1 MATNLRRVNLA
12 TPPEPQAAPDEAT
25 LITSASACALAGG
38 ISQMTLWRW
47 TRDGV
52 IPQPTVIRGRKFW
65 NRAGFLAAL
74 AAAGTAGE
82 TAAPVLPTALTAE

>member
-1 MATNLRRVNLA
+1 MATNLRRSYAA
-12 TPPEPQAAPDEAT
+12 TPAEPQTAPDEAT

-47 TRDGV
+47 TRDEV
-52 IPQPTVIRGRKFW
+52 IPAPIVIRGRKFW

-74 AAAGTAGE
+74 AAAGAGNE
-82 TAAPVLPTALTAE
+82 TTGPAV